1 MGDPFSEARAN
12 VLADLAAK
20 RRMIASAERDQEWDE
35 AAGFDPADHRQ
46 ALAVMALH
54 YSAHQDYLDAWP
66 PAPT

>member
-20 RRMIASAERDQEWDE
+20 RRLIASAERDREWDE
-35 AAGFDPADHRQ
+35 AAGFDSAEAPQ

-54 YSAHQDYLDAWP
+54 YSAHQDYQDGWR